1 MRPRLLHGLRLLL
14 IMLLTAALGAC
25 SVQQPKLPDQDIGA
39 AARPADRPT
48 TIALLGGTGF
58 AGGYILREALARGY
72 SVRVLSRSPD
82 KLAYLG
88 ARISVI
94 EGDARD
100 PRALAKL
107 LQSADAVISA
117 IGPPRAGGDSRS
129 GLNSA
134 VTQAMI
140 PAMRAAGLSRYI
152 VISGAGVVLP
162 GDQRDFLGWWMRQL
176 VRLRY
181 PGILEDR
188 QSEYALLARSDLD
201 WTLLRCPLL
210 EAGEA
215 RAAPEVSLRT
225 PGGFYL
231 RAGELANFALD
242 QLDERRYSRTG
253 PFLNSPRH

>member
-1 MRPRLLHGLRLLL
+1 M
-14 IMLLTAALGAC
+14 MLLAAALGAC
-25 SVQQPKLPDQDIGA
+25 SVQQPKLPAEAIGA
-39 AARPADRPT
+39 AVQPADRPT
-48 TIALLGGTGF
+48 TVALLGGTGF

-88 ARISVI
+88 SRISVI

-100 PRALAKL
+100 PQALAKL

-117 IGPPRAGGDSRS
+117 IGPPRSGGDSRS

-134 VTQAMI
+134 VTQEMI
-140 PAMRAAGLSRYI
+140 AAMRAAGLARYI

-188 QSEYALLARSDLD
+188 QSEFTLLAQSSLD

-215 RAAPEVSLRT
+215 RAAPEVSLHT

-231 RAGELANFALD
+231 RAGELAKFALD
-242 QLDERRYSRTG
+242 QVTDRRYSRAG
-253 PFLNSPRH
+253 PFLNSPRR